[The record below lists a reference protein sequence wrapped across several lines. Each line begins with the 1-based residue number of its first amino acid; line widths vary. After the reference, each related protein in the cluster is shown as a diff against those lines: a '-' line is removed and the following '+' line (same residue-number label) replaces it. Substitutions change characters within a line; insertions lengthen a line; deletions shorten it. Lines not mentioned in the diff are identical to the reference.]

1 MAENNGPRQQNDQA
15 SGPKAPSIGA
25 TIVRIAIGG
34 CIIAT
39 GIDDIPGDISGFL
52 FTLVIG
58 LAFIAWGI
66 IPYYQARQKEKQ
78 AEIDDI
84 LSRPLKPEEKDEA
97 ERLAEKYTQR

>member
-1 MAENNGPRQQNDQA
+1 MAANNGPRQQNDQA
-15 SGPKAPSIGA
+15 SGPKAPSIGS

-58 LAFIAWGI
+58 LAFIAWGV
-66 IPYYQARQKEKQ
+66 IPY
-78 AEIDDI
+78 
-84 LSRPLKPEEKDEA
+84 
-97 ERLAEKYTQR
+97 

>member
-1 MAENNGPRQQNDQA
+1 MAANNGPRQQNDQA
-15 SGPKAPSIGA
+15 SGPKAPSIGS

-58 LAFIAWGI
+58 LAFIAWGV
-66 IPYYQARQKEKQ
+66 IPYCQARKKEKQ
-78 AEIDDI
+78 EEIERI
-84 LSRPLKPEEKDEA
+84 LSKPLKPEEKDEA
-97 ERLAEKYTQR
+97 ERLAEKYTHR